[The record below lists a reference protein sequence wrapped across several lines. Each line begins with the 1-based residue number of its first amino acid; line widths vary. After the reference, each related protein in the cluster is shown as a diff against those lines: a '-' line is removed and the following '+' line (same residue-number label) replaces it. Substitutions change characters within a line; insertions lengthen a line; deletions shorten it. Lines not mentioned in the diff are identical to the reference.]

1 MSGCVLREGQRWTG
15 LIKAERLFAVD
26 YFEGPL
32 IPEEKMRMWKKVG
45 AEADV
50 KDEGADVGKVEDE
63 IDGITLRGD

>member
-1 MSGCVLREGQRWTG
+1 M
-15 LIKAERLFAVD
+15 FAVD

-50 KDEGADVGKVEDE
+50 KSEGADVGKVEDE